1 MYKKRS
7 LIFVLKELG
16 AEMVIDEDGMYALG
30 MMNKTLRIGESTYL
44 EWLRFILFS
53 FYIINL
59 MVV

>member
-1 MYKKRS
+1 
-7 LIFVLKELG
+7 
-16 AEMVIDEDGMYALG
+16 MVIDEDGMYALG